1 MYYRQG
7 APARRFQGKVDK
19 VGRCAYVL
27 PAFRG
32 RDAASG
38 VDRDTNTSFSTSM
51 QQAAR
56 STFAA
61 ANGVDRPGHAPSRFW
76 ALTLGSVGVVYGDI
90 GTSPLYAV
98 RESVLAAVGPTAPAG
113 EEVILGILSLII
125 WALILIVS
133 VKYVIIL
140 LRADNNGEGGT
151 LALMALAQR
160 ALQSRGIRTVITLG
174 MISAALFYG
183 DAMITPALS
192 VLSAVEG
199 LEVVTPAFHSYVVPL
214 AVLILF
220 ALFAVQSRGTA
231 RVASFFGP
239 ITLVWFFAL
248 AIAGIWHI
256 AQNPTVLGAFNPG
269 HGVRFL
275 LSHGMIGL
283 ATLGAVF
290 LVVTGSEALYAD
302 LGHFG
307 RGPIRTAWF
316 AVALPALTLNY
327 LGQGA
332 LLLGNSKAIENP
344 FFLLYPD
351 WALLPMVV
359 LATAATVIA
368 SQAVITGAYSLTRQA
383 VQLGLLP
390 RLEIRHT
397 SESQFGQIYM
407 PRVNTL
413 LLIGVLLLVVLFKSS
428 GALASA
434 YGIAVTGTM
443 VVTATMA
450 LIVVWRVWNWPLWAA
465 AALMIP
471 FLLIDLVFLGANML
485 KVFQGGWVPL
495 LIGAMVMVVMLTWRK
510 GARILALKTRRMETP
525 IDNLI
530 ESLEKTQISRVPG
543 TAVFLTADPDSA
555 PTALL
560 HSLKHYKVLHQRNII
575 LTMTTETTPRVSAVD
590 RVTIEPLGGSFQ
602 RVLLRFGF
610 METPNVPK
618 ALGLARKEGLSFDIM
633 TTSFFLSRRSVRPD
647 SRSGMPAWQ
656 DRLFILL
663 ARNADDASSYFQL
676 PTDRVVEIGTQVA
689 V

>member
-1 MYYRQG
+1 MQ
-7 APARRFQGKVDK
+7 PA
-19 VGRCAYVL
+19 
-27 PAFRG
+27 
-32 RDAASG
+32 S
-38 VDRDTNTSFSTSM
+38 
-51 QQAAR
+51 R
-56 STFAA
+56 SEIPA
-61 ANGVDRPGHAPSRFW
+61 ANGADDAARTQRRFW
-76 ALTLGSVGVVYGDI
+76 ALTLGSIGVVYGDI

-98 RESVLAAVGPTAPAG
+98 RESVLAAVGPNAPAG
-113 EEVILGILSLII
+113 EEIILGILSLIV

-160 ALQSRGIRTVITLG
+160 ALRGRSALVIMLG

-199 LEVVTPAFHSYVVPL
+199 LEIATPAFSHYVVPL
-214 AVLILF
+214 SVLILF

-231 RVASFFGP
+231 RVATFFGP
-239 ITLVWFFAL
+239 ITLLWFIAI
-248 AIAGIWHI
+248 AIAGVWHV
-256 AQNPTVLGAFNPG
+256 AQNLSVLAAFNPI
-269 HGVRFL
+269 HGLSFL
-275 LSHGMIGL
+275 LSHGYIGL
-283 ATLGAVF
+283 LTLGAVF

-307 RGPIRTAWF
+307 RGPIRMAWLT
-316 AVALPALTLNY
+316 VALPALTINY

-332 LLLGNSKAIENP
+332 LLIADSKAIENP

-351 WALLPMVV
+351 WAQLPMVG

-368 SQAVITGAYSLTRQA
+368 SQAVISGAYSLTQQA

-390 RLEIRHT
+390 RLDIRHT
-397 SESQFGQIYM
+397 SEAQFGQIYI

-413 LLIGVLLLVVLFKSS
+413 LLIGVLFLVVQFRSS

-443 VVTATMA
+443 VVTAMMA
-450 LIVVWRVWNWPLWAA
+450 LVVVWKYWKWPLWAA
-465 AALMIP
+465 ALLMVP
-471 FLLIDLVFLGANML
+471 FLLIDLTFLGANLL
-485 KVFQGGWVPL
+485 KVFSGGWVPL
-495 LIGAMVMVVMLTWRK
+495 LIGAMVMIVMLTWRK
-510 GARILALKTRRMETP
+510 GARILATKTRRLETP
-525 IDNLI
+525 IDSLI
-530 ESLEKTQISRVPG
+530 ESLEKHQPHKVQG

-560 HSLKHYKVLHQRNII
+560 HSLKHYKVLHEQNVVLTII
-575 LTMTTETTPRVSAVD
+575 TENTPRVPAAD
-590 RVTIEPLGGSFQ
+590 RVSIEPLGKLFT
-602 RVLLRFGF
+602 RLLLRFGF
-610 METPNVPK
+610 METPNIPK
-618 ALGLARKEGLSFDIM
+618 ALAIARKQGLSFDIM
-633 TTSFFLSRRSVRPD
+633 STSFFLSRRSVRPD
-647 SRSGMPAWQ
+647 MRSGMPIWQ
-656 DRLFILL
+656 DRLFIIL

-676 PTDRVVEIGTQVA
+676 PTDRVVEIGTQVT

>member
-1 MYYRQG
+1 MATVPTEAGISDDAAQPG
-7 APARRFQGKVDK
+7 APGRR
-19 VGRCAYVL
+19 
-27 PAFRG
+27 
-32 RDAASG
+32 
-38 VDRDTNTSFSTSM
+38 
-51 QQAAR
+51 
-56 STFAA
+56 
-61 ANGVDRPGHAPSRFW
+61 RFW
-76 ALTLGSVGVVYGDI
+76 ALTLGSIGVVYGDI

-98 RESVLAAVGPTAPAG
+98 REAVLAAAGPSTPAG
-113 EEVILGILSLII
+113 QEIILGILSLIV

-133 VKYVIIL
+133 IKYVIIL

-160 ALQSRGIRTVITLG
+160 ATRGHGLVVVALG

-199 LEVVTPAFHSYVVPL
+199 LKVMAPALEAYVVPL

-220 ALFAVQSRGTA
+220 ALFAVQSHGTA
-231 RVASFFGP
+231 RVATFFGP
-239 ITLVWFFAL
+239 ITLVWFI
-248 AIAGIWHI
+248 AIATAGVWHV
-256 AQNPTVLGAFNPG
+256 AQNPNVLHAFNPA
-269 HGVRFL
+269 HGVSFL
-275 LSHGMIGL
+275 FNHGVIGL
-283 ATLGAVF
+283 LTLGAVF
-290 LVVTGSEALYAD
+290 LVVTGAEALYAD

-307 RGPIRTAWF
+307 RGPIRMAWF
-316 AVALPALTLNY
+316 TIALPALTINY

-332 LLLGNSKAIENP
+332 LLLAQPEAIENP
-344 FFLLYPD
+344 FFLLYPE
-351 WALLPMVV
+351 WAVLPMIG

-383 VQLGLLP
+383 IQLGLLP

-397 SESQFGQIYM
+397 SEAQFGQIYM

-413 LLIGVLLLVVLFKSS
+413 LLLGVLLLVILFKSS

-443 VVTATMA
+443 VVTAILA
-450 LIVVWRVWNWPLWAA
+450 LIVIWRYWNWPLWAA
-465 AALMIP
+465 AALMVP
-471 FLLIDLVFLGANML
+471 FLFIDLIFLGANLL

-495 LIGAMVMVVMLTWRK
+495 LIAAIIITIMLTWRR
-510 GARILALKTRRMETP
+510 GARILAEKTRRLETP
-525 IDNLI
+525 IDSLI
-530 ESLEKTQISRVPG
+530 ESLEKRELCRVPG

-560 HSLKHYKVLHQRNII
+560 HSLKHYKVLHQNNVV
-575 LTMTTETTPRVSAVD
+575 LTMITETTPRVPLAE
-590 RVTIEPLGGSFQ
+590 RVSIEPLGGSFQ

-618 ALGLARKEGLSFDIM
+618 ALGLARKEGLTFDIM
-633 TTSFFLSRRSVRPD
+633 STSFFLSRRSVRMDP
-647 SRSGMPAWQ
+647 RSGMRPWQ
-656 DRLFILL
+656 DRIFILL

-676 PTDRVVEIGTQVA
+676 PTDRVVEIGTQVS